1 MTQRAKLAAVVS
13 ILVAAAGCQ
22 KEPSVGVAAGG
33 SAVDYPADTTAII
46 GFARKGPAPSA
57 DQLKE
62 AMKALLREEAD
73 KEIAELIDVCIAP
86 VSAHLER
93 ATVMVRGGLKDER
106 VVATASGPGL
116 RPALEAC
123 LKAMSDKRG
132 KSFQPAEDGAY
143 TMYPLGSDPMVA
155 RWTGADQVMV
165 AAKKEEI
172 ESAAAAAGGLKGTPL
187 EKVVGAVDRSGTFW
201 IAAAGPG
208 MPEQA
213 QLESVSGSIQDLTGS
228 VKAVFKNPEAASQ
241 ASGMVQMM
249 IPKGVK
255 LSGAELSIGLNVA
268 DLPAIMISGKPG
280 TPPTPP
286 LSKEHARALLAAGPL
301 VFAFLLVAGDSVEA
315 APPTAVEPA
324 APVPEVVPP
333 APEAAP
339 PTPEPVS
346 PTPTAKP
353 AAPLTP

>member
-1 MTQRAKLAAVVS
+1 
-13 ILVAAAGCQ
+13 
-22 KEPSVGVAAGG
+22 
-33 SAVDYPADTTAII
+33 
-46 GFARKGPAPSA
+46 
-57 DQLKE
+57 
-62 AMKALLREEAD
+62 
-73 KEIAELIDVCIAP
+73 
-86 VSAHLER
+86 
-93 ATVMVRGGLKDER
+93 
-106 VVATASGPGL
+106 
-116 RPALEAC
+116 
-123 LKAMSDKRG
+123 MSH
-132 KSFQPAEDGAY
+132 
-143 TMYPLGSDPMVA
+143 
-155 RWTGADQVMV
+155 QVMV

-228 VKAVFKNPEAASQ
+228 VKAVFKNPE
-241 ASGMVQMM
+241 
-249 IPKGVK
+249 
-255 LSGAELSIGLNVA
+255 LSIGINVA

-324 APVPEVVPP
+324 APAPEVVPPAPEVVPP

-339 PTPEPVS
+339 PTPEPVI
-346 PTPTAKP
+346 PTAKP
-353 AAPLTP
+353 AAPVTP